1 MISILRHR
9 GYRLTPQRR
18 AVLRVI
24 ASSHDHLTPAA
35 IYERARQKYPD
46 IGLVTVYRALE
57 VLGKLGLICEMHTGG
72 DCRSYLMRRPS
83 GHHHHLICSG
93 CGEVIDFAD
102 CDLSSL
108 EQRLTQKTGFKIEGH
123 LLEFFG
129 RCRNCQRVDS
139 A

>member
-1 MISILRHR
+1 MFPLTSYWNNYPNSVCLTLIDYFCNINENGFQLLIEMRFTEQKMISILRHR

-93 CGEVIDFAD
+93 
-102 CDLSSL
+102 
-108 EQRLTQKTGFKIEGH
+108 
-123 LLEFFG
+123 
-129 RCRNCQRVDS
+129 
-139 A
+139 